1 MSTLCPPWH
10 SWAAHT
16 HFKRLWS
23 WADLR
28 HTPTQPL
35 AASTPATFAFRSA
48 RWFSAHKT
56 KTTRLHARRGPLVAP
71 TNKSKRSSATFARVP
86 AQLGRCATQ
95 RHGPLNVRRLKYR
108 TSKRAPNLS
117 AAPSRSLA
125 LAYPR
130 GTACTA
136 GSYCPHG
143 SAAGT
148 FCPPG
153 STSASTS
160 LTSAEEC
167 DTCPAGHYCVG
178 GSQTSCGRSTYNPLV
193 GQAMQTACRSC
204 PPNSVTRGIAA
215 TSAADCV
222 CIAGYYSNQRPANST
237 VECIPCPAGSSCVDG
252 GTTLASLS
260 LATG

>member
-1 MSTLCPPWH
+1 MSTLPHLLALLGCI
-10 SWAAHT
+10 HT
-16 HFKRLWS
+16 CCGPGLTEGIYTE
-23 WADLR
+23 
-28 HTPTQPL
+28 HTSRV
-35 AASTPATFAFRSA
+35 AASTSVTFAFRSA

-56 KTTRLHARRGPLVAP
+56 RTTRSHARRGPLVAP
-71 TNKSKRSSATFARVP
+71 TRWSKRSSATFARVP

-95 RHGPLNVRRLKYR
+95 RHRPLNVRRLKYR
-108 TSKRAPNLS
+108 TSKRAANLS
-117 AAPSRSLA
+117 AAPHCSLA
-125 LAYPR
+125 LACPR

-215 TSAADCV
+215 SSAADCI
-222 CIAGYYSNQRPANST
+222 CIAFYYNHRPANAT

-252 GTTLASLS
+252 GTTLASLP
-260 LATG
+260 LITG

>member
-1 MSTLCPPWH
+1 MVLGSQDEDYPFACPPG
-10 SWAAHT
+10 T
-16 HFKRLWS
+16 VGGTDKQVE
-23 WADLR
+23 
-28 HTPTQPL
+28 TQL
-35 AASTPATFAFRSA
+35 SHVCSGACPAGSMC
-48 RWFSAHKT
+48 H
-56 KTTRLHARRGPLVAP
+56 
-71 TNKSKRSSATFARVP
+71 SATQTP
-86 AQLGRCATQ
+86 Q
-95 RHGPLNVRRLKYR
+95 RTPPQVSNLE
-108 TSKRAPNLS
+108 TSLEPQRRAPR
-117 AAPSRSLA
+117 RSLA
-125 LAYPR
+125 LACPR

-215 TSAADCV
+215 ASAADCV
-222 CIAGYYSNQRPANST
+222 CIAGYYNHRPANAT

-252 GTTLASLS
+252 GTTLASLP
-260 LATG
+260 LITG